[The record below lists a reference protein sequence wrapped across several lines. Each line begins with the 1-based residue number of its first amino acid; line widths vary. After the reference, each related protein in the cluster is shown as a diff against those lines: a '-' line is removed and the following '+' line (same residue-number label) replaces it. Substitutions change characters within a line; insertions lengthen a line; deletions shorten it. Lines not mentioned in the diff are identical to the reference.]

1 MKLIA
6 TKPAL
11 ASIACIMLAACA
23 TDPRPSVSG
32 AVADSIPM
40 WLGGMPKDVPP
51 RRGTPEYEAW
61 MAQRAE
67 EAARPKDRQ

>member
-1 MKLIA
+1 MTMIA

-11 ASIACIMLAACA
+11 AAMACILLAACA
-23 TDPRPSVSG
+23 TDPKPSVSR
-32 AVADSIPM
+32 AVVDNIPM

-61 MAQRAE
+61 MTQRAE
-67 EAARPKDRQ
+67 EAARPK